1 MNIEVLGGNF
11 SAVDLREEP
20 CHNGLPKKEKEEA
33 KGNERTERRAAEEQG
48 VFASGSAQNA
58 VSAAALLQ
66 FFQVLDCSE
75 VD

>member
-33 KGNERTERRAAEEQG
+33 KGNERTERRAGAE
-48 VFASGSAQNA
+48 GS
-58 VSAAALLQ
+58 
-66 FFQVLDCSE
+66 F
-75 VD
+75 